1 MTVIEEG
8 CGAEMKPQ
16 GLKQWIIF
24 ILLAYVMIGGVY
36 YLTGYLQN
44 LMVGKQNVFSPIIGL
59 PLTMLGWPQMVYAD
73 LVHLPSLGLKIPTV
87 LALVLLVSVIGFI
100 IFKIIKETNTTHK

>member
-1 MTVIEEG
+1 MTVIEKG
-8 CGAEMKPQ
+8 CGAEMKSQ

-24 ILLAYVMIGGVY
+24 ILLAYHAIGGVY
-36 YLTGYLQN
+36 YFAGYLQN
-44 LMVGKQNVFSPIIGL
+44 LVIGKQNVFSPMIGL

-87 LALVLLVSVIGFI
+87 LAMVLFLSLICFI
-100 IFKIIKETNTTHK
+100 IITISKETNTTHS